1 MTNSPGKFIVFE
13 GMDGSGKT
21 TQLAL
26 IAEWLKGKTAR
37 PIVCTR
43 EPGDTV
49 LGKKIRELIL
59 NNEIDGLT
67 ELLLFNADRRQ
78 HVTEVIMPALQSGA
92 IVLCDRFTMSTR
104 VYQGYG
110 KGVDQN
116 MIICGN
122 IVGRGGSRSGCVP
135 DLTLVLS
142 VKLSTAIERVKARG
156 DKDKFENETFLEKI
170 HAGYRKETDKFDD
183 CIIINVEQSIEDVTA
198 DIQKVLIEYLQL

>member
-1 MTNSPGKFIVFE
+1 MANSPGKFIVFE

-43 EPGDTV
+43 EPGNTT
-49 LGKKIRELIL
+49 LGRKIRELVL
-59 NNEIDGLT
+59 NNEMDGLT

-110 KGVDQN
+110 KGVDPN
-116 MIICGN
+116 MIICAN
-122 IVGRGGSRSGCVP
+122 MVGRGGVKTGCVP
-135 DLTLVLS
+135 DLTLVLD
-142 VKLSTAIERVKARG
+142 VKIDTAVKRVKTRG
-156 DKDKFENETFLEKI
+156 NRDKFEDNVFLEKV
-170 HAGYRKETDKFDD
+170 HAGYSKETEKFDD
-183 CIIINVEQSIEDVTA
+183 CFVINAEQPLEKVTA
-198 DIQKVLIEYLQL
+198 DIQKVLKDYLQL